1 MVVDAGEGGASAR
14 EGKGEGD
21 WDTAA
26 GLVFYMLSV

>member
-1 MVVDAGEGGASAR
+1 MVVDAGVGFSAR